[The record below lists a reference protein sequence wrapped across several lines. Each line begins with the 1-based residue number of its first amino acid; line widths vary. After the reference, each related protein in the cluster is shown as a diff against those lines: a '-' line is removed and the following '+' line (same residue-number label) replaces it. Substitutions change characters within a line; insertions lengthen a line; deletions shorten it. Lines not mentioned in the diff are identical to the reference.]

1 MTEQPSATKRDQLRE
16 KPKGSIFL
24 QIGIAVMTVIL
35 IWSILGPKQEQE
47 FQKNLQALTRAKI
60 KVLFNL
66 QYQYLNVDTGF
77 TADAKKLAQF
87 AMTARESVVPDSMF
101 IPVMSIYK
109 RFDDH
114 KSALADMTVKE
125 FRKTYLDSMFYNPL
139 NGEKFIIELTVSA
152 GRKTFNIKP
161 SNNEDEI
168 NRYGAVINGE
178 ISWNEKA
185 DILH

>member
-1 MTEQPSATKRDQLRE
+1 MTEQAAVTKRDQLRE

-35 IWSILGPKQEQE
+35 IWSILGPKNEQE

-77 TADAKKLAQF
+77 TADVKKLTQF
-87 AMTARESVVPDSMF
+87 ALTANETVVPDTLF
-101 IPVMSIYK
+101 RPVMTIYK
-109 RFDDH
+109 RFENQ
-114 KSALADMTVKE
+114 KAALEEMGLKE
-125 FRKTYLDSMFYNPL
+125 FRKTYIDSMFMNPL
-139 NGEKFIIELTVSA
+139 NGEKFIIEMTVSA

-161 SNNEDEI
+161 SNDEDEI

-178 ISWNEKA
+178 ITWNEKA
-185 DILH
+185 DMLH